1 MRFTFSKL
9 PRQKKFSYTPKYYDE
24 RKEEL
29 QEALD
34 RADTRK
40 KEGTDG
46 MKARISHQFKRGSS
60 SSMDRTYRRRRV
72 RHSNYR
78 LLLVIIFLLFL
89 AYAIVNVYL
98 PEIFSA
104 LGG

>member
-9 PRQKKFSYTPKYYDE
+9 PRQKNFSYTPKYYDE

-34 RADTRK
+34 RAEARK
-40 KEGTDG
+40 KGGTDG
-46 MKARISHQFKRGSS
+46 MKARISQQLKKGSTRTI
-60 SSMDRTYRRRRV
+60 DRTYRRRRV

-78 LLLVIIFLLFL
+78 LLMVIIFLLFL
-89 AYAIVNVYL
+89 AYIILDVYL
-98 PEIFSA
+98 PDIFSA